1 MATSEKDRLAAEVE
15 NRAIDFKM
23 ALSDKR
29 RYPIEAFKAFWDAG
43 RRYAEL
49 TRKDPLLHR
58 KVASAING
66 LREYLEVERKRV
78 PGSVLYDADR
88 LESMLF
94 SGYDPHFEGDE
105 PPGL

>member
-1 MATSEKDRLAAEVE
+1 MPKSEKDRLAAEVE
-15 NRAIDFKM
+15 ERAIDFRM

-29 RYPIEAFKAFWDAG
+29 RYPVEAFKAFWDAG
-43 RRYAEL
+43 KRYAEL
-49 TRKDPLLHR
+49 IRTDPLLHR

-78 PGSVLYDADR
+78 PGSVLADADR